1 MKKLFSLIVIVLSLA
16 FASAQELQQSPAVS
30 DTLLTAG
37 EGGGKAIAHKTAA
50 GDAARDIKA
59 GGGNPRGGVFKDIS
73 HA

>member
-37 EGGGKAIAHKTAA
+37 QCAEMAIANNAA
-50 GDAARDIKA
+50 VRNAARNIEIGRA
-59 GGGNPRGGVFKDIS
+59 SCRERV
-73 HA
+73 